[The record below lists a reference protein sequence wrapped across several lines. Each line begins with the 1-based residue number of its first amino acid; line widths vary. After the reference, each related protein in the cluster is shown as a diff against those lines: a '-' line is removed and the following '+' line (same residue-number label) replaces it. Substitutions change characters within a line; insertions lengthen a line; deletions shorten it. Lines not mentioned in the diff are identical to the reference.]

1 MEAIDNT
8 NNVAPANTEVFIK
21 ILKSFFSV
29 NVLYTNSP
37 IRMEYTVATQAP
49 SVGVKYPDRMPEIR
63 ITGIISAAK
72 LSLREIQ
79 ISRPLAFGC
88 RG

>member
-1 MEAIDNT
+1 
-8 NNVAPANTEVFIK
+8 
-21 ILKSFFSV
+21 
-29 NVLYTNSP
+29 
-37 IRMEYTVATQAP
+37 MEYTVATQAP

-72 LSLREIQ
+72 LSLKEIQ